1 MKKLFSFM
9 AGFMS
14 GALVGAA
21 AVLLLTPESG
31 EQLRAD
37 AVDRWEEALEKA
49 RQARERTEQQ
59 MTQEFERMK
68 ERGRL

>member
-1 MKKLFSFM
+1 MKKLFSFL

-21 AVLLLTPESG
+21 GALLLAPESG

-37 AVDRWEEALEKA
+37 AVSRWEEILEEA
-49 RQARERTEQQ
+49 QQAREETQRR
-59 MTQEFERMK
+59 MTQEYERMK
-68 ERGRL
+68 EQGRL